1 MYIGI
6 KNQLEKGRKDLERG
20 GRWPYYADSEVFFA
34 RQGEP
39 PIFNSHR
46 PRLDLALLTS
56 VPPFVKDF
64 DETLA
69 AHHVFRMQALSNTN
83 VREVLKKSDLEHAEG
98 SMRVLFGLQHAPSGM
113 TLRRVKRLRENGIFT
128 MTLAFDGSNEYG
140 CGFAGK
146 DDIGLTKKGRALL
159 ENMGAAE
166 MNVDLS
172 HASHKTAA
180 EALEF
185 IQKKKLFVRPI
196 VTHSGSYAVYP
207 HKRNLPDDI
216 LKEVARMEGYI
227 GIHLITFL
235 LGAKGSDGLKEFVQH
250 VMHVVHICGYGA
262 VGVGSDCPH
271 TDMSR
276 VSAKRN
282 YERLTRLLKT
292 KGKFGERFP
301 DRPEPIYRH
310 DSRMFEILRET
321 LSSEISSRIDPDMID
336 TTGRNFT
343 PEIMRRVLGLN
354 FKKFVEDSLPD

>member
-1 MYIGI
+1 MYLGI
-6 KNQLEKGRKDLERG
+6 KNRLEKEKRKELEKG

-56 VPPFVKDF
+56 VPPFITDF
-64 DETLA
+64 DKALA
-69 AHHVFRMQALSNTN
+69 THIAFKTQVLSNTN
-83 VREVLKKSDLEHAEG
+83 VCEVLKKSDLEHTEG
-98 SMRVLFGLQHAPSGM
+98 SMRVLFGLQHAPNGM
-113 TLRRVKRLRENGIFT
+113 TLRRVKKLRAHGIFA
-128 MTLAFDGSNEYG
+128 MTLAYDGQSEYG
-140 CGFAGK
+140 CGFASE
-146 DDIGLTKKGRALL
+146 DDTGLTKKGRALI
-159 ENMGAAE
+159 ENMSASE
-166 MNVDLS
+166 MNLDLS

-180 EALEF
+180 DALEF
-185 IQKKKLFVRPI
+185 IQKKKLLVRPM

-216 LKEVARMEGYI
+216 LKGIAQMGGYI
-227 GIHLITFL
+227 GINLITFL
-235 LGAKGSDGLKEFVQH
+235 LGAKGSNELGEFVQH

-282 YERLTRLLKT
+282 YERLTKLLKT
-292 KGKFGERFP
+292 NGKFGERFP

-310 DSRMFEILRET
+310 GSRMFEILRET
-321 LSSEISSRIDPDMID
+321 LSSGINPDVID
-336 TTGRNFT
+336 TTGKIYFT
-343 PEIMRRVLGLN
+343 PEIVRRVLGLN
-354 FKKFVEDSLPD
+354 FKKFVEDSLSD